1 MLKEDKRQTFRSLLG
16 FTEHDILKSKESSIT
31 EKIKTVFSAT
41 VFEKYSQI
49 LLQHSVFTYRI
60 DLYFPVHKIAVEIDE
75 IGHQN
80 REIIYETQ
88 RQKAREQ
95 ELVCVFI

>member
-16 FTEHDILKSKESSIT
+16 FTEHDILKSKESSII
-31 EKIKTVFSAT
+31 EKIQTVFSA
-41 VFEKYSQI
+41 EKI
-49 LLQHSVFTYRI
+49 LLQHNVFTYRI
-60 DLYFPVHKIAVEIDE
+60 DLYFPVHKIAVKIDE

-80 REIIYETQ
+80 RDIIYETQ

-95 ELVCVFI
+95 ELDCVFI